1 MRLAVTCAILATA
14 AVAVVVV
21 SSHGDRALRVSL
33 DSGSAW
39 LVSSA
44 VGQAALVDGSSGQ
57 LITQVRVADPG
68 SDLSAASTSAQ
79 TLVADTST
87 GTVVRVDSA
96 SYEVSKPVRF
106 ARPGQRL
113 RVFAG
118 PRRAYVFAEQ
128 TGLVTSADSRT
139 LSAGQPQSVV
149 SRIGPGG
156 GVVDATGRLWLVDAD
171 SGRIVSLDSAG
182 TGPAVPRTGAVAT
195 PAARLLEVG
204 GRAVVIDGD
213 AVRPLHDDGTFGAPT
228 CLAGG
233 ARDDTAVL
241 TGSAAASRV
250 YAASGQRGV
259 LLVSDLDSNRC
270 DTAIDLDAAGHTL
283 GEPTEAAGRVFIPDF
298 TTGEVHIADLAHPDT
313 VTHADVLDPDTP
325 FDLVPSGPF
334 VFYNDPASARAGVL
348 SLTGQTIPIQKYNP
362 DRPGDSLFSGGSG
375 GGAEDTQGSG
385 SSGGSGGSGGS
396 GSSGNSSKPTTPP
409 TGTASPRPP
418 TPTVSGTPDR
428 DRSAVQIQTSTNPA
442 TAGRPVVL
450 RAIASNG
457 ARLVSVRWS
466 FGDDA
471 GTAAGAEVSHTWAR
485 PGSYPVTIRAGLA
498 SGEQVQVS
506 STINVVDQAPPTKPD
521 PSRTPPPGTSTGTP
535 PQPDPD
541 PTRTQP
547 QPDQPANPAT
557 PTLDVAR
564 TSTTS
569 LDVRV
574 RPGTGAGAAVTHYA
588 LDASPATGTTVNA
601 LGGGAFRVDV
611 TGCDAFTLVGTVSAA
626 NGATA
631 RSQPHQVAART
642 DGDCGPP
649 QASLAVTPT
658 SGEAPLTVTAED
670 TIRYLVDP
678 HLSYRITFGDGSPAT
693 AGSPATHTYTAPGT
707 YTVTLTAIRDGSG
720 VTATDTATVT
730 VGAQFK
736 ATAGSASV
744 SPGSGTYA
752 CPLTL
757 TFTGTV
763 TANGAGTAT
772 WAWRNH
778 GPGAQS
784 LTFSGAGTQTVSFT
798 MTVDGAP
805 GETTTNTDEIEI
817 YENGQ
822 ITFVSPAYRASATI
836 TCASPTPPPTTTP
849 SSSGG
854 LGGLGRPGSG

>member
-1 MRLAVTCAILATA
+1 MRLAVTCAILVAA

-21 SSHGDRALRVSL
+21 SSRDDPALRVSL

-79 TLVADTST
+79 TLVADTAT

-96 SYEVSKPVRF
+96 SYEVSRPVRF

-113 RVFAG
+113 RVFPG

-128 TGLVTSADSRT
+128 AGLVTSVDSRT

-171 SGRIVSLDSAG
+171 SGRIVSLDSTG
-182 TGPAVPRTGAVAT
+182 TGPAVPRTGAVAS

-204 GRAVVIDGD
+204 GRAVVVDGD

-259 LLVSDLDSNRC
+259 LLVSDLDRNRC

-283 GEPTEAAGRVFIPDF
+283 GEPAEAAGRVFIPDF
-298 TTGEVHIADLAHPDT
+298 TTGEVHIADLAHPGT
-313 VTHADVLDPDTP
+313 VTHADILDPDTP

-362 DRPGDSLFSGGSG
+362 DRPGDDLFSGGSG

-385 SSGGSGGSGGS
+385 GSGGSGD
-396 GSSGNSSKPTTPP
+396 SSKPTTPP

-418 TPTVSGTPDR
+418 TPTGTGSRTPDR
-428 DRSAVQIQTSTNPA
+428 DRPAVQIQMSMNPA
-442 TAGRPVVL
+442 AAGRPVVL
-450 RAIASNG
+450 RALASG
-457 ARLVSVRWS
+457 GSKLASVRWS
-466 FGDDA
+466 FGDDT
-471 GTAAGAEVSHTWAR
+471 GTAAGVEVSHTWAR
-485 PGSYPVTIRAGLA
+485 PGSYPVTIRAALA
-498 SGEQVQVS
+498 SGEQAQVA
-506 STINVVDQAPPTKPD
+506 STINVTDQEPPTRPD
-521 PSRTPPPGTSTGTP
+521 PSRTPPPSTHTQP
-535 PQPDPD
+535 PPGPNPNPNPG
-541 PTRTQP
+541 PTRTQT
-547 QPDQPANPAT
+547 QTDQPVNPAT
-557 PTLDVAR
+557 PTLTVAQ
-564 TSTTS
+564 TSPTS
-569 LDVRV
+569 LNVTV
-574 RPGTGAGAAVTHYA
+574 RPGTGAGAAVTRFA
-588 LDASPATGTTVNA
+588 LDASPAAGTTVNA
-601 LGGGAFRVDV
+601 RGGGAFQVDV

-626 NGATA
+626 TGATA

-642 DGDCGPP
+642 DGDC
-649 QASLAVTPT
+649 SLPTLSLSVTPT
-658 SGEAPLTVTAED
+658 SGQAPLTVTAED
-670 TIRYLVDP
+670 EIRYVMDP
-678 HLSYRITFGDGSPAT
+678 HQSYRISFGDGSAEI
-693 AGSPATHTYTAPGT
+693 AGSGATHTYTAPGT
-707 YTVTLTAIRDGSG
+707 YTVTLTAIKDGTG

-730 VGAQFK
+730 VGAPFK
-736 ATAGSASV
+736 ATAGRASV

-784 LTFSGAGTQTVSFT
+784 LTFGGAGTQTVSFT
-798 MTVDGAP
+798 TTVDGAP
-805 GETTTNTDEIEI
+805 GETVTSTDEIEI

-836 TCASPTPPPTTTP
+836 TCASPATP
-849 SSSGG
+849 STTSGAIGGGSSGG
-854 LGGLGRPGSG
+854 